1 MSKDS
6 EKSITQLILLL
17 RYVAAIFVS
26 VGTFLVTKG
35 YFSDI
40 IFIDSDTDMMLGV
53 SLIFVGIIDYFV
65 VPVFLKRG
73 LKK

>member
-1 MSKDS
+1 
-6 EKSITQLILLL
+6 
-17 RYVAAIFVS
+17 

-40 IFIDSDTDMMLGV
+40 IFIDSDTDMMLGA